1 MSIYSQTGALKVTVN
16 DTTGK
21 GRYAADGSIRVT
33 VVPGTS
39 YTGLY
44 ANDGSMNV
52 VDEVGP
58 FYHPCG
64 AIRGRVALETYTG
77 LYSPSGAL
85 YMDGL
90 TITPSVGNTLIW
102 GSGNNLIWGSGNN
115 IIWGI

>member
-1 MSIYSQTGALKVTVN
+1 MAVYSQTGALKVTVN

-33 VVPGTS
+33 VVLGTS

-52 VDEVGP
+52 VDEVGSL
-58 FYHPCG
+58 YHPCG
-64 AIRGRVALETYTG
+64 AIRGIAALGTYTG

-90 TITPSVGNTLIW
+90 TALPST
-102 GSGNNLIWGSGNN
+102 GNNLIWASGNNLLWGTGNN
-115 IIWGI
+115 IIWGT